1 MSAWQFI
8 KHFPCTNLSRHIL
21 RVKPRRCFTSSTPPS
36 SFSVTACLST
46 SSSSES
52 FAGAPYLSVRIHCPK
67 HVVDPFSEALLCFG
81 ASSVAVDEDDDDE
94 EDEDVT
100 SGSSL
105 ASKEICIESIFPV
118 NEEVKMCISQAA
130 NSIGLKEIPKFKVE
144 MGDEQDWVTKNQ
156 ASLLSCITLLVHVLQ
171 ESFQPIEIAER
182 LWIVPEW
189 TSPPVA
195 EGVNIILNPG
205 LAFGTGEHPTTKLCL
220 LLLQSL
226 IKGGE
231 AFLDYGTGSGI
242 LAIAALKFG
251 AASSAGVDIDPLA
264 IKSASHNA
272 ALNNIPLEKL
282 ELHLAPSDNREIPL
296 RKEQFDVV
304 IANILLNP
312 VMELADH
319 ILSFAKPGATIG
331 ISGILSEQLSSV
343 KERYSP
349 LLEDISVA
357 TIGDWVCMSGTK
369 KRS

>member
-21 RVKPRRCFTSSTPPS
+21 RVKPRRCFTSSTPPPS

-52 FAGAPYLSVRIHCPK
+52 FADAPYLSVRIHCPK

-81 ASSVAVDEDDDDE
+81 ASSVAVDEDDE

-144 MGDEQDWVTKNQ
+144 LGDEQDWVTKNQ
-156 ASLLSCITLLVHVLQ
+156 
-171 ESFQPIEIAER
+171 ESFQPVEIAER

-189 TSPPVA
+189 ISPPVA

-272 ALNNIPLEKL
+272 ALNNIPPEKL
-282 ELHLAPSDNREIPL
+282 ELHLAPSDNREMQL
-296 RKEQFDVV
+296 GKEQFDVI

-319 ILSFAKPGATIG
+319 ILSFAKPGAAIG
-331 ISGILSEQLSSV
+331 ISGILSEQLPNV